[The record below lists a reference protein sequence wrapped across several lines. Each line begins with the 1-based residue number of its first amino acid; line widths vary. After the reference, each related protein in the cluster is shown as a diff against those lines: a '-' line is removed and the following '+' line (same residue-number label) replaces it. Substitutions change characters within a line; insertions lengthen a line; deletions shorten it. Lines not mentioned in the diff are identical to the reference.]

1 MSNSKRVSLKGSERA
16 PLAGAHAV
24 GATDPH
30 QIIEVSVILRRRQPL
45 EQTEGRGRRINH
57 EQFAAQYGADPANIH
72 LLRQFAGEYNLQL
85 LERGDEIERRTVTL
99 AGTAGAME
107 KAFSVELR
115 DYEHPE
121 GSYRGRVGSIQIP
134 EEYAGCIQGVFGLD
148 DRPVAKPHYRYR
160 TSRGAFGARATSTSY
175 APGQVAQA
183 YDFPQGPAT
192 GQTIGII
199 ELGGGYRPADLK
211 DYFQSLGLQTPA
223 IKTVSVDHGKN
234 RPTTPQSA
242 DGEVMLDIE
251 VAGAVA
257 QGANIVVY
265 FTPNTD
271 QGFQDALSTAI
282 HDQLNRP
289 SVISI
294 SWGGPESSWTQAAME
309 SMDQIAAEAAAL
321 GVSITVATGDSGSSD
336 GLSDGQN
343 HVDFPASSP
352 NVLACGGT
360 TLVAN
365 GTTIQSEIVW
375 NDGAQG
381 GATGGG
387 YSTVFPRPVWQSAVV
402 TQANRGVPDV
412 AGDADPETGYNIRV
426 DGQDIV
432 VGGTSAVAPLWAGLI
447 ALLNTQLSTGEN
459 PTRLGFVNSQIYAIN
474 QSAGFHDI
482 TKGNNGAMSA
492 KPGWDAC
499 TGLGSP
505 DGIGLLHTLQN
516 TTAQSKTQQTPSH
529 QKQTTAGD

>member
-1 MSNSKRVSLKGSERA
+1 MSNSNRVSLKGSERHA
-16 PLAGAHAV
+16 LAGAHAT

-30 QIIEVSVILRRRQPL
+30 QIIEVSVILKHRRPL
-45 EQTEGRGRRINH
+45 PLKEQLTGILSHAEFN
-57 EQFAAQYGADPANIH
+57 AQYGADPAHVDRI
-72 LLRQFAGEYNLQL
+72 RQFASENNLQML
-85 LERGDEIERRTVTL
+85 QRGDEIERRTVTL
-99 AGTAGAME
+99 AGTAAAME
-107 KAFSVELR
+107 KAFSVHLH

-121 GSYRGRVGSIQIP
+121 GSYRGRTGFIQVP
-134 EEYAGCIQGVFGLD
+134 ENIADCIQGVFGLD
-148 DRPVAKPHYRYR
+148 DRAIAKPHYRYH
-160 TSRGAFGARATSTSY
+160 TARGAFGARAASTSY
-175 APGQVAQA
+175 NPNQVAEA
-183 YDFPQGPAT
+183 YDFPTGNAA

-211 DYFQSLGLQTPA
+211 TYFQSLGLKAPA

-234 RPTTPQSA
+234 RPTTAQSA

-271 QGFQDALSTAI
+271 QGFQDAISTAI

-321 GVSITVATGDSGSSD
+321 GVTITVAAGDNGSSD
-336 GLSDGQN
+336 GVSDGQN

-360 TLVAN
+360 NLVAS
-365 GTTIQSEIVW
+365 GTTIQSETVW

-387 YSTVFPRPVWQSAVV
+387 YSTVFPRPTYQSAVV
-402 TQANRGVPDV
+402 TQNFRGVPDV
-412 AGDADPETGYNIRV
+412 AGDADPESGYNVRV
-426 DGQDIV
+426 DGHNMV

-447 ALLNTQLSTGEN
+447 AVLNAQMN
-459 PTRLGFVNSQIYAIN
+459 TRLGFVNPQLYAMN

-482 TKGNNGAMSA
+482 TQGNNGTYSA
-492 KPGWDAC
+492 RPGWDPC

-505 DGIGLLHTLQN
+505 DGLGLLHALQG
-516 TTAQSKTQQTPSH
+516 TAAQTQSQPADAQN
-529 QKQTTAGD
+529 KQTSQPTGD

>member
-1 MSNSKRVSLKGSERA
+1 MSNSNRISLKGSERA
-16 PLAGAHAV
+16 ALPGATAI

-30 QIIEVSVILRRRQPL
+30 QLIEISVVLRRRQHL
-45 EQTEGRGRRINH
+45 AITEKQTRIMNH
-57 EQFAAQYGADPANIH
+57 ADFASQYGADPADVDRI
-72 LLRQFAGEYNLQL
+72 RRFASENNLQM
-85 LERGDEIERRTVTL
+85 LERGDEVERRTITL
-99 AGTAGAME
+99 AGTAAAME

-121 GSYRGRVGSIQIP
+121 GSYRGRTGSIQVP

-148 DRPVAKPHYRYR
+148 DRPVAKPHYRYQ
-160 TSRGAFGARATSTSY
+160 TLKGAFGARTSSTSY
-175 APGQVAQA
+175 SPVQVAQA
-183 YDFPQGPAT
+183 YQFPQGNAT

-211 DYFQSLGLQTPA
+211 HYFQSLGLQNPK

-234 RPTTPQSA
+234 RPSTPQSA

-251 VAGAVA
+251 VAAAVA

-271 QGFQDALSTAI
+271 QGFQNALSTAI

-309 SMDQIAAEAAAL
+309 SMDQIASEAAAL
-321 GVSITVATGDSGSSD
+321 GITITVAAGDSGSSD
-336 GLSDGQN
+336 GVNDGQN
-343 HVDFPASSP
+343 HADFPASSP
-352 NVLACGGT
+352 HVLACGGT
-360 TLVAN
+360 NLIAN
-365 GTTIQSEIVW
+365 GTVIQSETVW
-375 NDGAQG
+375 NDGNQG

-387 YSTVFPRPVWQSAVV
+387 YSNVFARPEWQSAVV
-402 TQANRGVPDV
+402 TQNFRGVPDV
-412 AGDADPETGYNIRV
+412 AGDADPDSGYNIRV
-426 DGQDIV
+426 DGQQMV
-432 VGGTSAVAPLWAGLI
+432 VGGTSAVAPLWAGLV
-447 ALLNTQLSTGEN
+447 AVLNQQLN
-459 PTRLGFVNSQIYAIN
+459 TRLGFINPQLYAMN

-482 TKGNNGAMSA
+482 TQGKNGAFSA

-499 TGLGSP
+499 TGMGSP
-505 DGIGLLHTLQN
+505 DGAGLLHALQGSAAQSTALQN
-516 TTAQSKTQQTPSH
+516 QPTS
-529 QKQTTAGD
+529 QKQSMS